1 MAMDEYKTDME
12 IKKHLPDFMII
23 GAARCG
29 TSSLHK
35 NLLLHPRIQGPLR
48 TKVHGNNK
56 EVHFFDKKFKKGLEH
71 YASCFPEKESKHILN
86 FESTPNYLYDPDVP
100 YRVTL
105 SMSPSLKLIVIL
117 RDPVARAWS
126 HFWHW
131 KGKHH
136 WDRKILSDPKHLVV
150 DKGVYHKQLRKWFEC
165 FYRENFMVIKSED
178 FYANPAK
185 IIDEVFGFL
194 GVRRLIRI
202 KPPVYYDPKR
212 EHILDPAQAGYEKI
226 PEKIRAKLER
236 FYRPHNLIL
245 EKLLKRKFGW

>member
-1 MAMDEYKTDME
+1 
-12 IKKHLPDFMII
+12 MII

-48 TKVHGNNK
+48 TKIHGNNK
-56 EVHFFDKKFKKGLEH
+56 EVHFFDKKFKKGIEY

-86 FESTPNYLYDPDVP
+86 FESTPNYLYDETVP
-100 YRVTL
+100 GKVLDTFL
-105 SMSPSLKLIVIL
+105 DPIKFIVML

-131 KGKHH
+131 KGKHQ
-136 WDRKILSDPKHLVV
+136 WDRKILFDPKHLVV
-150 DKGVYHKQLRKWFEC
+150 DKGVYHKQLRRWLTTFPCPFEI
-165 FYRENFMVIKSED
+165 MIIKSEG

-185 IIDEVFGFL
+185 ITNEIFESL
-194 GVRRLIRI
+194 GLRKIRI
-202 KPPVYYDPKR
+202 DNPVYYDPKR
-212 EHILDPAQAGYEKI
+212 EHITDPAKAGYEEI
-226 PEKIRAKLER
+226 PEKIRRKLEQ

-245 EKLLKRKFGW
+245 EKLLKRKFRW